1 MLNIPVL
8 TYNEH
13 MTVETH
19 CDPCLQMQIKF
30 TNTTRAAL
38 IQTEV
43 SDTLQ
48 WCPGPAATEIRCA

>member
-1 MLNIPVL
+1 MQNIPLL

-13 MTVETH
+13 MTVEVH
-19 CDPCLQMQIKF
+19 CDLFQQMQ
-30 TNTTRAAL
+30 TNLTNSTCAAL